1 MTAPLTVA
9 GLPIGEATLEKRRQR
24 VRDHA
29 DERAAAAI
37 IRTLELPPEYEATA
51 LLVARDVLDDV
62 LPYCLARPELLGPL
76 TPMARKLDRALA
88 AVVRER
94 VRIARLQVEVA
105 RLRLEMEQREEP

>member
-37 IRTLELPPEYEATA
+37 IRSLGMTPEYEATA
-51 LLVARDVLDDV
+51 LLVARDVLDDI
-62 LPYCLARPELLGPL
+62 LPYCLARSELLDSITSTAWGR
-76 TPMARKLDRALA
+76 ARRKIDELE
-88 AVVRER
+88 RE
-94 VRIARLQVEVA
+94 VARLQVEVA
-105 RLRLEMEQREEP
+105 RLRHEARQREEP